1 MLHQIFDDKGG
12 KSITLSC
19 EETTLI
25 TETNTD
31 GKVRTSSKS
40 FADHKEAVT
49 QLLKKEWELL
59 KKGAVMKAPAAALGH
74 PLLHIYTG
82 KGYTGCLS
90 FVTTPHGIYVYRP
103 GDEVRDELL
112 RITADGNIAEV
123 LTLPRL
129 LAWEI
134 CYDAQRNMMLLDLD
148 HYIYQYDF
156 EQASF
161 TALTHTLDKPGS
173 FATIGGNTWAYATHP
188 AYYINDKRFP
198 LELSFVNGSLP
209 LCASLSPDGQ
219 VLALHNKLGEIQLI
233 NTVDDSLINTLKG
246 DFKIAEKLLW
256 TRDSSLILVHELY
269 GGIRFFELA
278 TGEEV
283 SEEGLQIPGYSK
295 DVSDCCLNEENSLLV
310 CTQRTRGYVFDFV
323 NRSFLYE
330 FPLQHCVRTAQV
342 RFTDNKTLG
351 VRTDYG
357 CFSLYHIGS
366 SQ

>member
-1 MLHQIFDDKGG
+1 MQHLIFDDNSG
-12 KSITLSC
+12 KSITLTC
-19 EETTLI
+19 EETTLT

-31 GKVRTSSKS
+31 GKVKTSSKS

-49 QLLKKEWELL
+49 QFLKKEWELL
-59 KKGAVMKAPAAALGH
+59 KKGAVMKVPTAALGH
-74 PLLHIYTG
+74 PMLHIYMG

-90 FVTTPHGIYVYRP
+90 FAATPHGIYVYRP

-134 CYDAQRNMMLLDLD
+134 CYDAQKNMLLLDLD

-156 EQASF
+156 SSF
-161 TALTHTLDKPGS
+161 TQLTHSLDKPAS
-173 FATIGGNTWAYATHP
+173 FATIGGNTWAYGTHP
-188 AYYINDKRFP
+188 FYYIGNKKLP
-198 LELSFVNGSLP
+198 LEVSFVNGNIP
-209 LCASLSPDGQ
+209 LCAKLSPDGQ
-219 VLALHNKLGEIQLI
+219 LLALHNTPGEIQLI
-233 NTVDDSLINTLKG
+233 NTGDNSLVDTLKG
-246 DFKIAEKLLW
+246 DFKIAEQLLW
-256 TRDSSLILVHELY
+256 TRDSSRIIVHELY

-283 SEEGLQIPGYSK
+283 SEEGLMIPAYSK

-310 CTQRTRGYVFDFV
+310 CTQRTRAYVFDFV
-323 NRSFLYE
+323 KKELLYE
-330 FPLQHCVRTAQV
+330 FPLQHCVKTAQV
-342 RFTDNKTLG
+342 RFLDEKTIG

-357 CFSLYHIGS
+357 CFSIYRVI
-366 SQ
+366 